1 MFSEVV
7 LASEQ
12 RTRTRRFVAGVSP
25 AFRRRCSTAG
35 ISPDPVAIRG
45 EQLVDALNQRAAG
58 RPFAARTSKGP
69 GFKFGCA
76 SFLSLL
82 SFRTVP
88 FATADFCKNM
98 PSCIFDVL
106 QKRHFLQ
113 KIKLGE
119 IP

>member
-1 MFSEVV
+1 VRGTRVFRSR
-7 LASEQ
+7 ASI
-12 RTRTRRFVAGVSP
+12 RTTDAHPKVR
-25 AFRRRCSTAG
+25 RRRCSTAG
-35 ISPDPVAIRG
+35 ISLDPVAIRG
-45 EQLVDALNQRAAG
+45 EQLVDALNKRAAR

-69 GFKFGCA
+69 GSSSGA
-76 SFLSLL
+76 LP

-98 PSCIFDVL
+98 PSCIFAVL

>member
-25 AFRRRCSTAG
+25 A
-35 ISPDPVAIRG
+35 
-45 EQLVDALNQRAAG
+45 LLNGGHFA
-58 RPFAARTSKGP
+58 RPR
-69 GFKFGCA
+69 
-76 SFLSLL
+76 LRSLL
-82 SFRTVP
+82 SFRSVP

>member
-1 MFSEVV
+1 MITV
-7 LASEQ
+7 
-12 RTRTRRFVAGVSP
+12 
-25 AFRRRCSTAG
+25 
-35 ISPDPVAIRG
+35 IN
-45 EQLVDALNQRAAG
+45 AL
-58 RPFAARTSKGP
+58 FAARSPPGP
-69 GFKFGCA
+69 PRAPGSSSGA
-76 SFLSLL
+76 LPSFLPSFLPLSLSLSLSLL

-98 PSCIFDVL
+98 PSCIFAVL

>member
-1 MFSEVV
+1 MPS
-7 LASEQ
+7 
-12 RTRTRRFVAGVSP
+12 
-25 AFRRRCSTAG
+25 
-35 ISPDPVAIRG
+35 IN
-45 EQLVDALNQRAAG
+45 ALL
-58 RPFAARTSKGP
+58 AARSPPGP
-69 GFKFGCA
+69 PRAPGSSSGA
-76 SFLSLL
+76 LPSFLPSFLPLSLL

-98 PSCIFDVL
+98 PSCIFAVL

>member
-25 AFRRRCSTAG
+25 A
-35 ISPDPVAIRG
+35 
-45 EQLVDALNQRAAG
+45 LLNGGHFARP

-82 SFRTVP
+82 SSP
-88 FATADFCKNM
+88 L
-98 PSCIFDVL
+98 L
-106 QKRHFLQ
+106 QKRAFRDGGFLQ
-113 KIKLGE
+113 KHAFLHF
-119 IP
+119 